1 LNIPQNQSQNHN
13 IEIDLGKIFLG
24 VNVNRIF
31 SSAYVWSLAL
41 GGMAVIGNQTCAI
54 AQTTDANRLASDTT
68 SVDPDVAENL
78 GSFSS
83 NTLRQNNSRVITP
96 IPGSIETSSQ
106 ALIDAVPEFSPQPDS
121 SIAQADIDIG
131 GPTRGVSS
139 YVGAAANIGISGGS
153 SSLADGNFMVISKI
167 GLTKVLSVRP
177 GVVFGNDTVITVPVT
192 YDLSF
197 KQFADPFSEPLPL
210 YPYVGAGAAFKTGSD
225 SRIGFLLSGGVDV
238 PLTRQFTA
246 NLGVNAAFFNQADIG
261 LTLGVGYNFGGF

>member
-1 LNIPQNQSQNHN
+1 
-13 IEIDLGKIFLG
+13 
-24 VNVNRIF
+24 VNRIF

-41 GGMAVIGNQTCAI
+41 VSVAVMGARTSAI
-54 AQTTDANRLASDTT
+54 AGTIDDNQLLLDNTSFDSKVTAN
-68 SVDPDVAENL
+68 VD
-78 GSFSS
+78 SSSS
-83 NTLRQNNSRVITP
+83 NTLRENNSRVATP
-96 IPGSIETSSQ
+96 EPGSIETSSE
-106 ALIDAVPEFSPQPDS
+106 ALIYPVPEFKSQPDS

-131 GPTRGVSS
+131 GPTRGVNS

-177 GVVFGNDTVITVPVT
+177 GAVFGNDTVITVPVT

-210 YPYVGAGAAFKTGSD
+210 YPYVGAGAAFKTGNQSK
-225 SRIGFLLSGGVDV
+225 IGFLLSGGVDI
-238 PLTRQFTA
+238 PLTPQFTA
-246 NLGVNAAFFNQADIG
+246 NVGVNAAFFNQADIG